1 MENYNCE
8 ECNYRRKDVTLCFP
22 CMMQILAERR
32 KKNRMNRNN
41 EVRFEIVEHIAVLTE
56 QPTGWKK
63 ELNLVAWNDREPKY
77 DIRDW
82 DPEHERMSKGITLL
96 PEEMHRIVEAVV
108 DKDFAPRDAA
118 KENIER

>member
-1 MENYNCE
+1 MTN
-8 ECNYRRKDVTLCFP
+8 
-22 CMMQILAERR
+22 
-32 KKNRMNRNN
+32 MNRDN

-96 PEEMHRIVEAVV
+96 PEEMHKIVEAVV
-108 DKDFAPRDAA
+108 DRDCVPRETA
-118 KENIER
+118 KGELER